1 MHAVIKTGGKQYRV
15 AEGDLLKV
23 EKLEGE
29 IGSTIEF
36 PEVLAVGEGDSIK
49 VGAPI
54 VAGAMVKAEIVEQG
68 KSKKVIIFK
77 KKRRKGFAKKQ
88 GHRQLFTSV
97 KIQEIKA

>member
-29 IGSTIEF
+29 IGSTVEF
-36 PEVLAVGEGDSIK
+36 PEVLAVGEGESIK
-49 VGAPI
+49 VGSPI
-54 VAGAMVKAEIVEQG
+54 VEGARVKAEIVEHG

-88 GHRQLFTSV
+88 GHRQLFTAI

>member
-23 EKLEGE
+23 EKLDGE

-36 PEVLAVGEGDSIK
+36 PEVLAVGEGESIK
-49 VGAPI
+49 VGSPT
-54 VAGAMVKAEIVEQG
+54 VAGAKVKAEIVEHG

-88 GHRQLFTSV
+88 GHRQLFTSI

>member
-23 EKLEGE
+23 EKLDGE

-49 VGAPI
+49 VGAPT
-54 VAGAMVKAEIVEQG
+54 VAGAKVKAEIVEHG

-88 GHRQLFTSV
+88 GHRQLFTSI

>member
-36 PEVLAVGEGDSIK
+36 PEVLAVGEGESIK
-49 VGAPI
+49 IGAPI
-54 VAGAMVKAEIVEQG
+54 VEGATVKAEIVEHG

-88 GHRQLFTSV
+88 GHRQLFTSI